1 MRPIGGVAVGRNARR
16 RTGGWPPS
24 VVALATLLPAA
35 CDTGGDP
42 ANPLPPTAPGEPVP
56 GLTARERGRFLL
68 GRALFERLATAEE
81 GLGPLYNAE
90 RCSDC
95 HDEPVV
101 GGGGARVPV
110 LKATR
115 FAAGRCDL
123 LEAQGGDN
131 VQRRVTDLARAH
143 GLAPEDVPKGAT
155 ATSRVLAPPLLGLG
169 LLEAVPD
176 SVLQEWEDPAD
187 ADADGISGRL
197 PRVARGPARGR
208 AARFG
213 RKGEAAAIEGFVD
226 AALRFELGFTTPG
239 HPSEESRNGV
249 PVPADADPMP
259 DPEIDQATLGLL
271 ADYVR
276 LLAPP
281 APEAPGAGQPADTI
295 ARGEALFRQIGCNS
309 CHRPELRTG
318 AAVAPAALARR
329 AIFPYSDM
337 LLHDMG
343 PALADVCGS
352 DAAPGELRTAPLW
365 GLRHRTR
372 LLHDGRASNVAEA
385 VAAHAGEGTSA
396 RDAFAALS
404 LDARRAVIRFLM
416 SL

>member
-1 MRPIGGVAVGRNARR
+1 MSRRGAATRDRAGRAASR
-16 RTGGWPPS
+16 
-24 VVALATLLPAA
+24 VLVLAILLPAT
-35 CDTGGDP
+35 CDADGDP
-42 ANPLPPTAPGEPVP
+42 ANALPPTAPGEPVP

-101 GGGGARVPV
+101 GGGSARLPV

-115 FAAGRCDL
+115 FALGRCDL

-131 VQRRVTDLARAH
+131 VQRRVTDLAREL
-143 GLAPEDVPKGAT
+143 GLAPEVVPESAT
-155 ATSRVLAPPLLGLG
+155 ATSLVLAPPLLGLG

-176 SVLQEWEDPAD
+176 SVLQEWEDPDD

-239 HPSEESRNGV
+239 HPSEEPRNGV
-249 PVPADADPMP
+249 PVPAAADPMP
-259 DPEIDQATLGLL
+259 DPEIDGETLGLL

-281 APEAPGAGQPADTI
+281 APEAPGSGQAADTI
-295 ARGEALFRQIGCNS
+295 ARGAALFRQIGCAS

-318 AAVAPAALARR
+318 AAAAPAALAGR
-329 AIFPYSDM
+329 AVFPYSDM

-372 LLHDGRASNVAEA
+372 LLHDGRASSPAEA

-396 RDAFAALS
+396 RDAFAALPP
-404 LDARRAVIRFLM
+404 DGRRAVIRFLM

>member
-1 MRPIGGVAVGRNARR
+1 M
-16 RTGGWPPS
+16 
-24 VVALATLLPAA
+24 
-35 CDTGGDP
+35 
-42 ANPLPPTAPGEPVP
+42 
-56 GLTARERGRFLL
+56 
-68 GRALFERLATAEE
+68 
-81 GLGPLYNAE
+81 
-90 RCSDC
+90 
-95 HDEPVV
+95 
-101 GGGGARVPV
+101 
-110 LKATR
+110 
-115 FAAGRCDL
+115 
-123 LEAQGGDN
+123 
-131 VQRRVTDLARAH
+131 
-143 GLAPEDVPKGAT
+143 
-155 ATSRVLAPPLLGLG
+155 
-169 LLEAVPD
+169 
-176 SVLQEWEDPAD
+176 
-187 ADADGISGRL
+187 
-197 PRVARGPARGR
+197 
-208 AARFG
+208 
-213 RKGEAAAIEGFVD
+213 D

-396 RDAFAALS
+396 RDAFAAPLS
-404 LDARRAVIRFLM
+404 GRPQGGDPVPDVALAPAGAWLRPCSCAI
-416 SL
+416 